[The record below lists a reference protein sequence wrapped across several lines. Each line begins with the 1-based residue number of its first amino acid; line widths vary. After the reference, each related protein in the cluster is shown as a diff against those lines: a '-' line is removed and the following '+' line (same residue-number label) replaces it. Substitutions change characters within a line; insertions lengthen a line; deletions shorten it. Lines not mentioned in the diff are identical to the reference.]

1 MFASFLIKKIYLI
14 LHFIF
19 LYSATKLFLK
29 GEQMENENLNSSQAL
44 ETNSSNQNNSD
55 LPSITEPSG
64 QSSLKSNI
72 PETFTQ
78 EPTIPQVQL
87 GENLETPTSTD
98 IQSETV
104 AETTK
109 TLEIN
114 KEAQSN
120 VQNGT
125 TTQTSESITSTEQR
139 RRFRR
144 EKLLESFAEVKKAYE
159 ENLPITVH
167 VYSRVRGGL
176 RVFYKEAPLFL
187 PASHFNLRRT
197 PTDEE
202 LLEVVNKDIKV
213 YVHEIQEYDEGSM
226 AVIVSRKKVLEEE
239 IWDKLKPQDIVEGKI
254 SSIATF
260 GVFID
265 LGGVEGLIHVSRLAP
280 YRIENLTEHFNL
292 GDTLKAVV
300 IEVDKERRRIS
311 LSRKELVPPTPPIPI
326 NKFAVDTIHNGV
338 VRRLTDFGAF
348 IELAPGIEGL
358 LRLGEISWTR
368 RIKRPH
374 DVLKVGDKIQVKIL
388 NVNLE
393 KRMISLSLKRVTE
406 NPWFTLYQ
414 KYPIN
419 SEYEGIVAQV
429 VPQGCVITINSEVD
443 GFLPRSKMRHLL
455 RGNKIPFK
463 SGDKVKVVIADIVPN
478 EESLILGLVEDEPL
492 VGNFNP
498 QKKSNPT
505 QKNFETK
512 PLSQGI
518 SIMDILPEE
527 QKENLLKTLS
537 K

>member
-1 MFASFLIKKIYLI
+1 
-14 LHFIF
+14 
-19 LYSATKLFLK
+19 
-29 GEQMENENLNSSQAL
+29 MENKNLYSSQAQ
-44 ETNSSNQNNSD
+44 EANSSNQNESD
-55 LPSITEPSG
+55 LSSTAVPSG
-64 QSSLKSNI
+64 QSSLQNST
-72 PETFTQ
+72 PETLTQ
-78 EPTIPQVQL
+78 KPTTFIEHLDDNP
-87 GENLETPTSTD
+87 ENLNPSS
-98 IQSETV
+98 IQSEPV
-104 AETTK
+104 AKTTHTFDINQEPESSIQNETANQK
-109 TLEIN
+109 
-114 KEAQSN
+114 
-120 VQNGT
+120 
-125 TTQTSESITSTEQR
+125 SESITGTEERQKS
-139 RRFRR
+139 RR
-144 EKLLESFAEVKKAYE
+144 EKLLEAFAELKKAYE
-159 ENLPITVH
+159 KNLPITVH

-226 AVIVSRKKVLEEE
+226 AVIVSREKVLEEE
-239 IWDKLKPQDIVEGKI
+239 ILGKLKPQDIVEGKI

-265 LGGVEGLIHVSRLAP
+265 LGGIEGLIHVSRLAP
-280 YRIENLTEHFNL
+280 YRIEDLTEHFKL
-292 GDTLKAVV
+292 GETLKAVV
-300 IEVDKERRRIS
+300 IEVDKGRRRIS
-311 LSRKELVPPTPPIPI
+311 LSRKELAPPTPPIPI
-326 NKFAVDTIHNGV
+326 DKFTVDTIHNGV
-338 VRRLTDFGAF
+338 VKRLTDFGAF

-358 LRLGEISWTR
+358 LRLGEMSWTLRIR
-368 RIKRPH
+368 RPY

-393 KRMISLSLKRVTE
+393 KRMISVSLKRVTE
-406 NPWFTLYQ
+406 NPWFTLHQ

-419 SEYEGIVAQV
+419 SEYEGIVSQV

-455 RGNKIPFK
+455 RGNKIPLK

-478 EESLILGLVEDEPL
+478 EESLILSLVEDEQQMSSFL
-492 VGNFNP
+492 P

-505 QKNFETK
+505 QKNYETK
-512 PLSQGI
+512 PFSQGI
-518 SIMDILPEE
+518 SIIDILPEV